1 MSATPLEDLLRLM
14 IDEEASDLHVS
25 VGIPP
30 VLRLAGKLTP
40 LNLPSLT
47 PEDTE
52 AFAKA
57 AAPSPHWIERLN
69 SDGSADF
76 AVTFRDQRFRV
87 NLYRERGNCAA
98 AIRLLPSRFLTL
110 EEIGIPSLVRE
121 LLDLPRGL
129 ILVTGPTGS
138 GKSTTL
144 ASMLNIINETS
155 SRHILTIEDPIEYI
169 HPHKCGVINQR
180 EVGVD
185 LPDFADGLRRGLR
198 QDPDVMLVGEMRDL
212 ETMEAAVTAAETG
225 HLIFSTL
232 HTTGATRTVDRVVGA
247 FPPGQQ
253 EQLRIQ
259 LASTLRAVISQV
271 LVPRADGKGR
281 VAAFEILINTP
292 AVASLIR
299 ENKTYGLT
307 TVVQTSA
314 EEGMISL
321 EQSLVDLHSRGIIS
335 YQEVMNK
342 SQDRE
347 LAAQLAVRKHRE
359 SLSQKS

>member
-1 MSATPLEDLLRLM
+1 MPATPLEDLLRLM
-14 IDEEASDLHVS
+14 IDEEASDLHLA
-25 VGIPP
+25 VGVAP

-40 LNLPSLT
+40 LQLAPLT
-47 PEDTE
+47 AEDTE
-52 AFAKA
+52 TLARAV
-57 AAPSPHWIERLN
+57 APSEHWIERLN
-69 SDGSADF
+69 TEGSADF
-76 AVTFRDQRFRV
+76 AISFRDQRFRV

-98 AIRLLPSRFLTL
+98 AIRLLPSKFMTL
-110 EEIGIPSLVRE
+110 EEIGMPPCVRE

-155 SRHILTIEDPIEYI
+155 ARHILTIEDPIEYV
-169 HPHKCGVINQR
+169 HRHHCSVINQR

-198 QDPDVMLVGEMRDL
+198 EDPDVMLVGEMRDL
-212 ETMEAAVTAAETG
+212 ETMEAAITAAETG

-232 HTTGATRTVDRVVGA
+232 HTTGATRTVDRIVGA
-247 FPPGQQ
+247 FPAAQQ
-253 EQLRIQ
+253 EQVRIQ

-271 LVPRADGKGR
+271 LVPTADGKGR
-281 VAAFEILINTP
+281 VAAFEILLNTSS
-292 AVASLIR
+292 VAALIR
-299 ENKTYGLT
+299 ENKSYSLP

-314 EEGMISL
+314 EQGMVSL
-321 EQSLVDLHSRGIIS
+321 EQSLVNLHTRGLIS

-347 LAAQLAVRKHRE
+347 LAAQLAVRNHRE
-359 SLSQKS
+359 HLSH